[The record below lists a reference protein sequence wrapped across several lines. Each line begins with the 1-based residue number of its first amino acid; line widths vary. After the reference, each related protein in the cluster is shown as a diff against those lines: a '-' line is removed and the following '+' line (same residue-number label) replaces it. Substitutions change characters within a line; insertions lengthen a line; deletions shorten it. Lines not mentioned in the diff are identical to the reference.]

1 MSGRGPPPS
10 VGRRQRSFVDRWED
24 LPEGEWLEN
33 DENGNHWYLDVEGNY
48 WQSTD
53 DGYRI
58 WVDEEEVTSS
68 STTESTYQYETD
80 EDEGGEDDVEEEEEP
95 GPSPRLG
102 AGTALLGIGLALIV
116 IAWTYFITMPTAE
129 LNIELQSSEATQWG
143 GEMSKVFLDGL
154 ELYQLL
160 NTVTLV
166 ISAVMIGLAVMT
178 ITKKTPWWTV
188 SASNFALLCVLFIA
202 SLVAFSSEQKSV
214 DACDPLVYYCYGF
227 EQPSILLIDA
237 FYPALFSMAAFFYI
251 FNTSLKTWADFDP
264 NQEPEPELD
273 IQIFSRDAPKLGA
286 FPALIGLVTGLAV
299 LAFTQ
304 IVSVAEAVEN
314 IDIANDLGM
323 VDMAEMFETVLFY
336 NQLAVGLSGF
346 VVLVSLLSLIQKVPW
361 WTLPASCFLLIP
373 CLFIIVNKSDYNG
386 LTTFEQDAFFT
397 GVGSL
402 FATMIIGVSAFHT
415 LANHEWEE
423 LDGDDGYSDIG
434 GTNSF
439 DLYDDEE
446 ELQEWRGKVR
456 TAAMVLLVLVAGIG
470 GFFLQ
475 QYVTSAAN
483 EPTFSIRDANGVLS
497 DGSYDELVVLDLMD
511 KTGKFS
517 EETIEVKIE
526 SDGNELGEVVCRWK
540 QSGKCTFE
548 YLEIFDDRR
557 LTAMESILIS
567 EGGSVDWCSGA
578 ADETCKITVGV
589 YHSRST
595 ENEDMQV
602 SVEVIELGSYTIT
615 VV

>member
-1 MSGRGPPPS
+1 MAGRGAPPPS
-10 VGRRQRSFVDRWED
+10 RPNKHFVRTWEE
-24 LPEGEWLEN
+24 LPPGEWLDN
-33 DENGNHWYLDVEGNY
+33 DEHGTHWYQTDEGEY
-48 WQSTD
+48 WHSTD
-53 DGYRI
+53 EGYRV
-58 WVDEEEVTSS
+58 WVDEDEHATPSA
-68 STTESTYQYETD
+68 TESASRYEPD
-80 EDEGGEDDVEEEEEP
+80 EEEDEEEDDEEEDEP

-102 AGTALLGIGLALIV
+102 AGTALLGIGLALFV

-129 LNIELQSSEATQWG
+129 LNIELQSSEATQWE
-143 GEMSKVFLDGL
+143 GEMSKIFIDGL

-214 DACDPLVYYCYGF
+214 DACDPFVYYCYGF
-227 EQPSILLIDA
+227 EQPSIFLIDA

-251 FNTSLKTWADFDP
+251 FNTTMKTWADFDP
-264 NQEPEPELD
+264 DQEPEPELD
-273 IQIFSRDAPKLGA
+273 IQIFSKDAPKLGV
-286 FPALIGLVTGLAV
+286 FPALFGLVMGLAV

-304 IVSVAEAVEN
+304 LVSVPEAVEN
-314 IDIANDLGM
+314 IDFATDLGLIETS
-323 VDMAEMFETVLFY
+323 EMFESLLFY

-361 WTLPASCFLLIP
+361 WTLPASYFLLIP
-373 CLFIIVNKSDYNG
+373 SLFIIVSKSDYNG

-397 GVGSL
+397 GTGSL
-402 FATMIIGVSAFHT
+402 FAAMIICVSAFRT

-423 LDGDDGYSDIG
+423 LDGDGGYGDFG
-434 GTNSF
+434 KTNSF
-439 DLYDDEE
+439 DFYDDDEE
-446 ELQEWRGKVR
+446 VQEWRGKVK
-456 TAAMVLLVLVAGIG
+456 TAAMVLLVLVAGIA

-475 QYVTSAAN
+475 QYLTSAAN

-497 DGSYDELVVLDLMD
+497 NGSDDELVVLDLMD
-511 KTGKFS
+511 KTGRFS
-517 EETIEVKIE
+517 EETIEVTIE
-526 SDGNELGEVVCRWK
+526 IEGHEEGEVECTWK
-540 QSGKCTFE
+540 QSSMCTFE
-548 YLEIFDDRR
+548 YLEIFEDRSM
-557 LTAMESILIS
+557 TAMESILIT

-578 ADETCKITVGV
+578 TDETCKITVSV

-602 SVEVIELGSYTIT
+602 SVEVIELGSYTMT
-615 VV
+615 AV

>member
-1 MSGRGPPPS
+1 MAGRGAPPPS
-10 VGRRQRSFVDRWED
+10 RPSKHFVSTWEK
-24 LPEGEWLEN
+24 LPPGEWLDN
-33 DENGNHWYLDVEGNY
+33 DEHGTHWYQTDEGEY
-48 WQSTD
+48 WHSTD
-53 DGYRI
+53 EGYRV
-58 WVDEEEVTSS
+58 WVDEDEHATPSA
-68 STTESTYQYETD
+68 TESASRYEPD
-80 EDEGGEDDVEEEEEP
+80 EEEEDEEDDEEEDEP

-102 AGTALLGIGLALIV
+102 AGTALLGIGLALFV

-129 LNIELQSSEATQWG
+129 LNIELQSSEATQWE
-143 GEMSKVFLDGL
+143 GEMSKVFIDGL

-214 DACDPLVYYCYGF
+214 DACDPFVYYCYGF
-227 EQPSILLIDA
+227 EQPSIFLIDA

-251 FNTSLKTWADFDP
+251 FNTTMKTWADFDP
-264 NQEPEPELD
+264 DQEPEPELD
-273 IQIFSRDAPKLGA
+273 IQIFSKDAPKLGV
-286 FPALIGLVTGLAV
+286 FPALFGLVMGLAV

-304 IVSVAEAVEN
+304 LVSVPEAVEN
-314 IDIANDLGM
+314 IDFATDLGLIETS
-323 VDMAEMFETVLFY
+323 EMFESLLFY

-361 WTLPASCFLLIP
+361 WTLPASYFLLIP
-373 CLFIIVNKSDYNG
+373 SLFIIVSKSDYNG

-397 GVGSL
+397 GTGSL
-402 FATMIIGVSAFHT
+402 FAAMIICVSAFRT

-423 LDGDDGYSDIG
+423 LDGDGGYGDFG
-434 GTNSF
+434 KTNSF
-439 DLYDDEE
+439 DFYDDDEE
-446 ELQEWRGKVR
+446 VQEWRGKVK
-456 TAAMVLLVLVAGIG
+456 TAAMVLLVLVAGIA

-475 QYVTSAAN
+475 QYLTSAAN

-497 DGSYDELVVLDLMD
+497 NGSDDELVVLDLMD
-511 KTGKFS
+511 KTGRFS
-517 EETIEVKIE
+517 EETIEVTIE
-526 SDGNELGEVVCRWK
+526 IEGHEEGEVECTWK
-540 QSGKCTFE
+540 QSSMCTFE
-548 YLEIFDDRR
+548 YLEIFEDRSM
-557 LTAMESILIS
+557 TAMESILIT

-578 ADETCKITVGV
+578 TDETCKITVSV

-602 SVEVIELGSYTIT
+602 SVEVIELGSYTMT
-615 VV
+615 AV